1 MIAAGSCPRSTRWS
15 KIRRTTLRARTCSER
30 AAVREVDV
38 LRHERS
44 QGEHRAADLL
54 ALHDRAGCCRR
65 FHEVVH
71 ERVDPPRAR
80 LSQQLDLGR
89 REDVRRQDPMAH
101 GVVDVVVDVRD
112 PVDDAHDAALE
123 RRGLLRPGVRVDPV
137 ANLGGQVQLLGDP
150 QRLLVVAEAEPEAL
164 AQRLVERLFAR
175 MSERRVAHVMPEPD
189 RLGEILVQAERPRD
203 DPRDAGRLERVRH
216 CESGSGRRRGR

>member
-1 MIAAGSCPRSTRWS
+1 
-15 KIRRTTLRARTCSER
+15 
-30 AAVREVDV
+30 
-38 LRHERS
+38 
-44 QGEHRAADLL
+44 
-54 ALHDRAGCCRR
+54 
-65 FHEVVH
+65 
-71 ERVDPPRAR
+71 
-80 LSQQLDLGR
+80 
-89 REDVRRQDPMAH
+89 MAH

-137 ANLGGQVQLLGDP
+137 PNLGGQVQLLGDP
-150 QRLLVVAEAEPEAL
+150 QRLLVVAEAEPESL

-216 CESGSGRRRGR
+216 ASPVVVAGGVDEDLRLSLEPPERLRVEDAVAVALEGCPDPALLLGAQAPGGGVRTDRARRQRQLLLPPDALGEGVRNPACEA